1 LGLTSGHK
9 KKKEKEFCVMKITNS
24 DIFGAA
30 KPLEELSKEKFPI
43 KVSYQV
49 AMLIKELAAQEEVIE
64 KLRISL
70 LNQYGT
76 KADGKI
82 TVDQTNPNFQKF
94 FEEMN
99 IIFAQEVEIKFE
111 KIELPSEVDGKVF
124 NIEPNKLLL
133 LYKFITIK

>member
-1 LGLTSGHK
+1 
-9 KKKEKEFCVMKITNS
+9 MKVLNS
-24 DIFGAA
+24 EIFNAA

-43 KVSYQV
+43 KTSYQI

-64 KLRISL
+64 KLRIGL

-82 TVDQTNPNFQKF
+82 TIDQTNPNFQKF

-99 IIFAQEVEIKFE
+99 VIFAQEIDIKFE
-111 KIELPSEVDGKVF
+111 KIELPSEVDGKGF

-133 LYKFITIK
+133 LDKFIIIK

>member
-1 LGLTSGHK
+1 
-9 KKKEKEFCVMKITNS
+9 MKVSNS

-30 KPLEELSKEKFPI
+30 KPLEELSKEKLPI

-99 IIFAQEVEIKFE
+99 VIFAQEVDIKFE
-111 KIELPSEVDGKVF
+111 KIELPAEVDGKVF

-133 LYKFITIK
+133 LDKFITIK